1 MMERTLNLAAV
12 RDEYLLNCQIDGK
25 AKGTLDI
32 YSHVTR
38 LFMEY
43 LGDDPEITPTRIRGF
58 LLWLSEVRHQN
69 TTTVNIN
76 CRSIR
81 TFVRWMAR
89 EGYLPDDPMREIKT
103 PKVPSKFPNVLSDD
117 ELRRMLSV
125 AKRDPRDNAIL
136 LMLLDTGV
144 RAAELCG
151 LSLDDVCLATRTARV
166 FGKGAKER
174 AVFFSVVTAR
184 ALAKWLSVR
193 PEVVFDDP
201 LFTSAKRKQRLTP
214 HGLLEVV
221 QRIARQAGISKKVGC
236 HTIRHS
242 FATLMVK
249 NGASANVLQHLLGH
263 STLVMAMRYVDLVGR
278 DLAEAHQ
285 RYSPVMRLEGRRGR

>member
-1 MMERTLNLAAV
+1 MERTLNLSAV
-12 RDEYLLNCQIDGK
+12 RDEYLLNCQIGGK

-38 LFMEY
+38 LFLEY

-69 TTTVNIN
+69 PTTININ
-76 CRSIR
+76 CRALR
-81 TFVRWMAR
+81 TFVRWLAR
-89 EGYLPDDPMREIKT
+89 EGYLTDDPMRDIKT

-117 ELRRMLSV
+117 ELRKML
-125 AKRDPRDNAIL
+125 AIARRDPRDNAIL
-136 LMLLDTGV
+136 LLMLDTGV

-151 LSLDDVCLATRTARV
+151 LSLDDLCLGTRTARV
-166 FGKGAKER
+166 LGKGGEEGTI
-174 AVFFSVVTAR
+174 FFSVVTAR

-193 PEVVFDDP
+193 PEVLFDYP
-201 LFTSAKRKQRLTP
+201 LFISAKRKERLTP
-214 HGLLEVV
+214 HGLLEIV
-221 QRIARQAGISKKVGC
+221 QRLARQAGVNKRVGC

-242 FATLMVK
+242 FATVYIR
-249 NGASANVLQHLLGH
+249 NGGDAHTLQHLLGH

-278 DLAEAHQ
+278 DPAEAHQ
-285 RYSPVMRLEGRRGR
+285 RYSPVMRLERRR

>member
-1 MMERTLNLAAV
+1 MELTLNLAAV

-38 LFMEY
+38 LFTEY

-89 EGYLPDDPMREIKT
+89 EGYLSDDPMRDIKT

-117 ELRRMLSV
+117 ELRRMLAV
-125 AKRDPRDNAIL
+125 AKRDPRTNAIL
-136 LMLLDTGV
+136 LMLLDTGI
-144 RAAELCG
+144 RASELCG
-151 LSLDDVCLATRTARV
+151 VSLDDVCLATRTARV

-174 AVFFSVVTAR
+174 TIFYSVITAR

-214 HGLLEVV
+214 HGLLEIV
-221 QRIARQAGISKKVGC
+221 QRIAKQAGISKRVGC

-242 FATLMVK
+242 FATAYVR
-249 NGASANVLQHLLGH
+249 NGGDAHTLQHLLGH

-278 DLAEAHQ
+278 DLAEAHS
-285 RYSPVMRLEGRRGR
+285 RYSPVMRLEGRRGK

>member
-1 MMERTLNLAAV
+1 
-12 RDEYLLNCQIDGK
+12 
-25 AKGTLDI
+25 
-32 YSHVTR
+32 
-38 LFMEY
+38 
-43 LGDDPEITPTRIRGF
+43 
-58 LLWLSEVRHQN
+58 
-69 TTTVNIN
+69 
-76 CRSIR
+76 
-81 TFVRWMAR
+81 MAR